1 MGIREWNVP
10 EAWFRVE
17 ERPMRHPGKGL
28 QKDQYKIIYNG
39 QITVQNILEKAC
51 DYVVNG
57 KSAIAWVMERQRI
70 KTDKKSGI
78 VNNANRFAVGTMQDP
93 AYPLRL
99 LAKVIT
105 VSLETVGV
113 VDTLRDITFREAGQ

>member
-1 MGIREWNVP
+1 MH
-10 EAWFRVE
+10 
-17 ERPMRHPGKGL
+17 HPGKGR
-28 QKDQYKIIYNG
+28 QKDQSKIFYNG
-39 QITVQNILEKAC
+39 QITVQNIPEKVY

-78 VNNANRFAVGTMQDP
+78 LNDANRFGVETMQDP
-93 AYPLRL
+93 DYTLRL

-105 VSLETVGV
+105 VSLETVKV
-113 VDTLRDITFREAGQ
+113 VDTLRDITFQKVGQ